1 MKLRSTAEAFA
12 DRAYRADGSLLSRS
26 EVHAV
31 LTDPDEVA
39 HQVRSLVTDGE
50 VAANDGSRVAIA
62 FETLCLHGDT
72 PGSAAMA
79 TRVRQEL
86 SALGVSDSA
95 PRLIGDDTLPP

>member
-26 EVHAV
+26 EAHAV

-39 HQVRSLVTDGE
+39 HQVRSLVTAGE
-50 VAANDGSRVAIA
+50 VASNDGSRVAIA

-72 PGSAAMA
+72 PGSASLAA
-79 TRVRQEL
+79 RVRQEPSPL
-86 SALGVSDSA
+86 AGSVSA
-95 PRLIGDDTLPP
+95 PRLK